1 MSEESQGQPF
11 HESNLDSSEY
21 RERLM
26 RKLNTLIAVL
36 EVANAKV
43 RRSLAGP
50 APDVERLTR
59 IKKNLADTLE
69 VCQRAKA
76 ALERRGNLPQGL
88 SADLARAVNPDL
100 LDAAKLAGPSHD
112 LLPRPPRGHE
122 VEMSSPDEARRFEVL
137 GRIQRAELAAV
148 DLDELA
154 RRLQGS

>member
-1 MSEESQGQPF
+1 MSEESKGQPF
-11 HESNLDSSEY
+11 HESNLDSAEY

-50 APDVERLTR
+50 APDLERLNR

-100 LDAAKLAGPSHD
+100 IDAAKLAGPTDD
-112 LLPRPPRGHE
+112 LLPRPPRGRQ
-122 VEMSSPDEARRFEVL
+122 VEMSSADEARRFEGL
-137 GRIQRAELAAV
+137 SAIARTELDEV

-154 RRLQGS
+154 RRLQGF